1 MQDRGLLDFF
11 SSQLFIFLQKLGET
25 LCYPMLNSRLCSL
38 TVVLSYCLRALLVV
52 HRESK
57 AHSGGKS
64 AKLNSI
70 LEVGIAFL

>member
-1 MQDRGLLDFF
+1 M
-11 SSQLFIFLQKLGET
+11 
-25 LCYPMLNSRLCSL
+25 LCYPMLISRLYCL

-52 HRESK
+52 SRERQ

-70 LEVGIAFL
+70 LEVGIAFLLLWWKSGIR